1 MTSDTH
7 SYSTTHIQS
16 FSSHEIVDLLDPPA
30 YLKVIKF
37 TKFGDPGSF
46 YSIYH
51 AEIHPDGVTSAIT
64 TSLRSMGDSAV
75 VIDRQLEPSRFRVT

>member
-16 FSSHEIVDLLDPPA
+16 FSSHETLIVDLLDPPA

-37 TKFGDPGSF
+37 TKFGDPVTPASF

-64 TSLRSMGDSAV
+64 TSLRSMGDSACH
-75 VIDRQLEPSRFRVT
+75 R

>member
-37 TKFGDPGSF
+37 TKFGDPGFILFDLSC
-46 YSIYH
+46 
-51 AEIHPDGVTSAIT
+51 GNTSGRGYERHHDLAP
-64 TSLRSMGDSAV
+64 LHG
-75 VIDRQLEPSRFRVT
+75 RQRRCHR